1 MNDRPDFGEYE
12 FQLFNTNQ
20 PMEKPETVLSVKHAN
35 RAFDEWLKKQKIVYG
50 FTRMNEHTGYASKNY
65 DTTWETHK
73 ARLICVE
80 QIKD

>member
-35 RAFDEWLKKQKIVYG
+35 RAFDEWLTEIFLSEIRIVG
-50 FTRMNEHTGYASKNY
+50 LTVTQIQAMKNFWLSQHGKLP
-65 DTTWETHK
+65 DE
-73 ARLICVE
+73 R
-80 QIKD
+80 